1 VEVDPNKDVASS
13 VRDATKGLIG
23 WHKEVTKL
31 VLEQRQ
37 EYPFELP

>member
-23 WHKEVTKL
+23 
-31 VLEQRQ
+31 
-37 EYPFELP
+37 